1 MTNDERKILEAELH
15 KLSPPAQD
23 IMKKFFDE
31 LDKTKKA
38 SPWEILNYSTSTEDL
53 PHEIWRDVVGYERLY
68 HVSNFGRVKSFHNG
82 KTIIRKPALSNGYL
96 KVSLCKDGS
105 IRTHKIHTL
114 VARAFI
120 PNPKDKPFVNHI
132 DADKTNNCVRNL
144 EWTTQTE
151 NMQHASRMG
160 LLKHRGLKGSDNPS
174 SKFSDEDIRYIRENC
189 ILGSKEFGTEAFA
202 KIFGVHSK
210 TISRIVHGEHYAEV
224 DGEKLDIKHSYKI
237 FSEEEKQWIR
247 EHYVKGDSEFGQRA
261 LAKKFGVDKTT
272 IKKILN

>member
-1 MTNDERKILEAELH
+1 MTNDEKKFLEAEIY
-15 KLSPPAQD
+15 KLSPPAQE
-23 IMKKFFDE
+23 ILKKLFDE

-53 PHEIWRDVVGYERLY
+53 PHEVWRDVVGYEGLY
-68 HVSNFGRVKSFHNG
+68 HVSNFGRVKSLHNG

-120 PNPKDKPFVNHI
+120 PNPEDKPFVNHI
-132 DADKTNNCVRNL
+132 DADKTNNCVENL

-151 NMQHASRMG
+151 NMQHASKMG
-160 LLKHRGLKGSDNPS
+160 LLKHRGLKGSENPS
-174 SKFSDEDIRYIRENC
+174 AKFSEDDIRYIRQNC
-189 ILGSKEFGTEAFA
+189 IIGYSKRGVRAFA
-202 KIFGVHSK
+202 KKYCVHSK
-210 TISRIVHGEHYAEV
+210 TISRIVRGKHYAEV
-224 DGEKLDIKHSYKI
+224 DGEQLDIKHSYKI

-247 EHYVKGDSEFGQRA
+247 EHYIKGDSEFGQRA
-261 LAKKFGVDKTT
+261 LARKFKVDKTT
-272 IKKILN
+272 IKAIII